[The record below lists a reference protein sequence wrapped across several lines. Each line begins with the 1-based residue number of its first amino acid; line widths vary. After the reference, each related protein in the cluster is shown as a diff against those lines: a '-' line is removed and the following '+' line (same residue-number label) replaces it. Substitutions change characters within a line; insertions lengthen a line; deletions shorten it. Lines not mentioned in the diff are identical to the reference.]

1 MSLQPLSLVDMQGA
15 AVKGLKLRA
24 ALTKR
29 EAEEV
34 PVKEEKEEVGLLFL
48 DI

>member
-1 MSLQPLSLVDMQGA
+1 MSLEPLSLMDIQGA

-34 PVKEEKEEVGLLFL
+34 PVKEEKEEVGFFT
-48 DI
+48 I